1 MDSIMPDTRLYTDL
15 ATWWPLLSAPNE
27 YDEEAAW
34 IVAAFENEMGRFPAH
49 VLELG
54 SGGGNLASHLAPHA
68 RLTLVD
74 LNQEMLDVS
83 QRLNPGAEHV
93 RGDMRS
99 VRLGKR
105 FDAVLIHD
113 AIMYMTT
120 IQDLDAALATARAHL
135 ADEGVIVVVPD
146 HVAETLEVRVDT
158 GGHDA
163 DDGSGRGVRYLEWTH
178 AALPGSSTYEVDFAI
193 MTRDADGSVEVT
205 HDKHTEG
212 IFTRLAW
219 RESFARAGFK
229 PPNLFVDPWQREVFI
244 ARAAAL

>member
-1 MDSIMPDTRLYTDL
+1 MPDTRLYTDL
-15 ATWWPLLSAPNE
+15 AKWWPLFSAPDE

-34 IVAAFENEMGRFPAH
+34 IIAALENEMGRFPASM
-49 VLELG
+49 LELG
-54 SGGGNLASHLAPHA
+54 SGGGSLASHLAPHG

-83 QRLNPGAEHV
+83 ERINPGAEHV
-93 RGDMRS
+93 QGDMRT
-99 VRLGKR
+99 VRLGKT

-113 AIMYMTT
+113 AIVYMTT
-120 IQDLDAALATARAHL
+120 LHDLDAALATARAHL
-135 ADEGVIVVVPD
+135 VENGVIVVIPD
-146 HVAETLEVRVDT
+146 HVAESLESRVDT

-178 AALPGSSTYEVDFAI
+178 AALAGASTYEVDFAI
-193 MTRDADGSVEVT
+193 MTRDADGSVEVA

-212 IFTRLAW
+212 VFARPQW
-219 RESFARAGFK
+219 HESFVRAGFK
-229 PPNLFVDPWQREVFI
+229 PPQVFVDQWQRDVFI